1 MDTWNC
7 RQKELGTK
15 HSFCT
20 RVESSQKVDPYVI
33 KSAEKILKYTFTLYF
48 CVCFAELCIY
58 LAEK

>member
-1 MDTWNC
+1 MDAWNG

-15 HSFCT
+15 HSFCK
-20 RVESSQKVDPYVI
+20 RVESSQMVDSYLI

-48 CVCFAELCIY
+48 CVCFAESCIY